1 MTVENLWFN
10 QVGYRAEMV
19 SGKKE
24 DFLRNKNFK
33 KLYKVAAL
41 CNRSFIER
49 DDESK
54 KS

>member
-1 MTVENLWFN
+1 MTVENVWFN
-10 QVGYRAEMV
+10 LVGYRADMV
-19 SGKKE
+19 SAKRE
-24 DFLRNKNFK
+24 DFIKNKNFK

-49 DDESK
+49 NEESK